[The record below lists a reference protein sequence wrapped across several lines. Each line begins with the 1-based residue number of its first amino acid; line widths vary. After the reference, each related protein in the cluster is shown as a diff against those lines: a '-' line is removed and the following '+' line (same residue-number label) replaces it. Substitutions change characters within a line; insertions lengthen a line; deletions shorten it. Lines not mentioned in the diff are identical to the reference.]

1 MARLEF
7 WHEFASTYSYLAAM
21 RIEDL
26 ARDAG
31 VAVVWRPFLLGPI
44 FAKQGWTSSPFN
56 VYPAKGRHMWR
67 DMARRAARLGLPL
80 VRPEPFPQNGLLAA
94 RLMLAG
100 LEADWG
106 PGFARL
112 VYLAQFGQGRDISAD
127 AVLAPLVAEA
137 GGDPRAAML
146 RARSD
151 DIKAR
156 LRDSTAEAEAK
167 GLFGAPS
174 FVVGDELFWGDDRL
188 EDAISWARGAHPLQ
202 LSGGAAALAAIRS

>member
-21 RIEDL
+21 RIEDA
-26 ARDAG
+26 AREAG

-56 VYPAKGRHMWR
+56 LYPAKGRHMWR
-67 DMARRAARLGLPL
+67 DMARRAARRGLPL
-80 VRPEPFPQNGLLAA
+80 VRPEPFPQNSLTAA

-100 LEADWG
+100 LEEDWG
-106 PGFARL
+106 PRFARL
-112 VYLAQFGQGRDISAD
+112 VYLAEFGQGLDISSD

-137 GGDPRAAML
+137 GGDPQAAML

-188 EDAISWARGAHPLQ
+188 EEAVAWARGAHPLQ
-202 LSGGAAALAAIRS
+202 RAGGRAEPAALRS

>member
-21 RIEDL
+21 LVEDL
-26 ARDAG
+26 AREAG

-56 VYPAKGRHMWR
+56 LYPAKGRHMWR

-80 VRPEPFPQNGLLAA
+80 VRSEPFPQNGLLAA

-100 LEADWG
+100 LEEDWG
-106 PGFARL
+106 PRFARL
-112 VYLAQFGQGRDISAD
+112 VYLAEFGQGLDIAAD
-127 AVLAPLVAEA
+127 GVLAPLVAEA
-137 GGDPRAAML
+137 GGDPQAAML

-151 DIKAR
+151 DLKAR
-156 LRDSTAEAEAK
+156 LRDSTAEAEHK

-188 EDAISWARGAHPLQ
+188 EEALAWARGAHPLQ
-202 LSGGAAALAAIRS
+202 RAGGRAEPAALRP

>member
-1 MARLEF
+1 MTRLEF

-26 ARDAG
+26 ARESG
-31 VAVVWRPFLLGPI
+31 VEVVWRPFLLGPI
-44 FAKQGWTSSPFN
+44 FVKQGWTSSPFN
-56 VYPAKGRHMWR
+56 LYPAKGRHMWR
-67 DMARRAARLGLPL
+67 DMARRAAQRGLPL
-80 VRPEPFPQNGLLAA
+80 VQPEPFPQNSLMAA

-106 PGFARL
+106 PRFARL
-112 VYLAQFGQGRDISAD
+112 VYLAEFGQGLDISED
-127 AVLAPLVAEA
+127 GILGPLVAEA
-137 GGDPRAAML
+137 GGDPQAAML

-151 DIKAR
+151 EIKAR
-156 LRDSTAEAEAK
+156 LRDATAEAEAK
-167 GLFGAPS
+167 GIFGAPS

-188 EDAISWARGAHPLQ
+188 EDAISWARDAHPLQ